1 MSIELHFLSAVI
13 PSVMTNIPEGLDNR
27 LSPDYSGIG
36 DYPIFKEKIILYFIL
51 IINGYDF

>member
-13 PSVMTNIPEGLDNR
+13 PSVMTNIPESLDNR